1 MLKSNNKP
9 IAKITQNGFVKF
21 FDSNGLPNQRH
32 DKSFYRSGDYEKL
45 KNDGYHVIFL

>member
-1 MLKSNNKP
+1 MLKNNNKP

-21 FDSNGLPNQRH
+21 FDSNGLPNIRH
-32 DKSFYRSGDYEKL
+32 DKSFYRSEYYQKL